1 MTHALAYPNA
11 TDGGHLFVACNR
23 LQRREESLG
32 IRQMEETQGGVLPA
46 IIPALIAG
54 AKFAAPYVAT
64 GVTAIVVGVVLAELA
79 PNNGCNSC
87 TCKKR

>member
-11 TDGGHLFVACNR
+11 TDGGHLLVACNR
-23 LQRREESLG
+23 LQRREELLDSG
-32 IRQMEETQGGVLPA
+32 QMVETQGGVLPA
-46 IIPALIAG
+46 IIPAIIVV

-64 GVTAIVVGVVLAELA
+64 AVTAIVVGVVLAELA
-79 PNNGCNSC
+79 PSNGCNSC